1 MKFIEDVVAHLRE
14 HKRLYIRTYR
24 QEEVATE
31 LNAAGVP
38 YKIER
43 HGGVSLFTLVES

>member
-1 MKFIEDVVAHLRE
+1 MKLIDDVAAYLRE
-14 HKRLYIRTYR
+14 HKRLYTRTHQ

-43 HGGVSLFTLVES
+43 HGVVSLFTLVEP